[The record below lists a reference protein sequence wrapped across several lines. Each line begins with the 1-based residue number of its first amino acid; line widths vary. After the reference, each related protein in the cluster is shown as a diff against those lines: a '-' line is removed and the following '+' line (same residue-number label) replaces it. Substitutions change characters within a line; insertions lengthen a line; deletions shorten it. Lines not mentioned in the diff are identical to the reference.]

1 MNYKDP
7 MHELLTSL
15 EQIVFK
21 DDLQAV
27 TLIKKPT
34 VFTEFDQLL
43 YESGLQTDEFAHA
56 IGVSVSMVREWQSRR
71 EKPSSG
77 DLQLMKL
84 IQASSAEAKR
94 IA

>member
-7 MHELLTSL
+7 MQELLTSL

-21 DDLQAV
+21 GDLQAV

-43 YESGLQTDEFAHA
+43 HESGLQTDEFAYA

-77 DLQLMKL
+77 DLQLIKL

>member
-1 MNYKDP
+1 MNYKDS

-43 YESGLQTDEFAHA
+43 QESGLQTDAFAHA

-84 IQASSAEAKR
+84 IQARSAKAKR